1 MRKREIWIY
10 VAVWALVFTVSML
23 LSGFRGVPSEA
34 SGFNWRA
41 VMEVWRQILPVF
53 TLFVL
58 HDITAQYCIKHKQP
72 VIYAIIA
79 LILVGGYAYYCI
91 AMSRTPELG
100 IGPVPG
106 AGSGPGTGPG
116 PEHVMGPGPGQHPGP
131 PPSMPGPP
139 PEGFRP
145 IHPEWLKFI
154 LGLLLIG
161 VNLGFKAFLNM
172 YEGQRRYQ
180 QLKSEN
186 ISIQQ
191 ALLQSAEKTSPEGKT
206 VLNFKAG
213 RRTIPVS
220 AEKIRY
226 VEGMSEYIKLHL
238 DGEESPLVALYNM
251 KRLMEEL
258 PAGKFMRIHRSYIV
272 SMSRIREAGTSTVTL
287 DNGEVLPVSSTY
299 KAALRDYL
307 ASGK

>member
-10 VAVWALVFTVSML
+10 VAVWTLVFTVSML
-23 LSGFRGVPSEA
+23 LSGFRGAPDGA

-53 TLFVL
+53 VLFVL

-79 LILVGGYAYYCI
+79 LILAGGYAYYCI
-91 AMSRTPELG
+91 TLSRSPEMG
-100 IGPVPG
+100 I
-106 AGSGPGTGPG
+106 
-116 PEHVMGPGPGQHPGP
+116 GPGPGQHPGP
-131 PPSMPGPP
+131 PPGMQGPP
-139 PEGFRP
+139 PGGFRP

-161 VNLGFKAFLNM
+161 VNLGLKAFLNM

-272 SMSRIREAGTSTVTL
+272 ALSRIREAGTSTVTL
-287 DNGEVLPVSSTY
+287 DSGEVLPVSSTY

>member
-10 VAVWALVFTVSML
+10 AAVWALVFTVSML
-23 LSGFRGVPSEA
+23 LSGLRGAPDHA
-34 SGFNWRA
+34 DGFNWRA
-41 VMEVWRQILPVF
+41 VMEVWLQILPVF
-53 TLFVL
+53 VLFVL

-79 LILVGGYAYYCI
+79 LILVGAYAYYCI
-91 AMSRTPELG
+91 TISRTPELG
-100 IGPVPG
+100 I
-106 AGSGPGTGPG
+106 GPGTGPG
-116 PEHVMGPGPGQHPGP
+116 PEHVMGPGQHPGP
-131 PPSMPGPP
+131 PPGMQGPP
-139 PEGFRP
+139 PGRFRP

-172 YEGQRRYQ
+172 FESHRRYQ

-186 ISIQQ
+186 ISIRQ
-191 ALLQSAEKTSPEGKT
+191 ALLQSAEKESLESKA
-206 VLNFKAG
+206 VLSFKAG

-272 SMSRIREAGTSTVTL
+272 ALSRIREAGTSSVTL
-287 DNGEVLPVSSTY
+287 DSGEILPVSSTY

>member
-10 VAVWALVFTVSML
+10 VAVWALVFTASML
-23 LSGFRGVPSEA
+23 LSGLRGAPDGA

-41 VMEVWRQILPVF
+41 VMEVWLQILPVF
-53 TLFVL
+53 ALFVL

-72 VIYAIIA
+72 VIYAVIA
-79 LILVGGYAYYCI
+79 LILVGAYAYYCI
-91 AMSRTPELG
+91 TISRTPELG
-100 IGPVPG
+100 I
-106 AGSGPGTGPG
+106 GPGTGPG
-116 PEHVMGPGPGQHPGP
+116 PEHVMGPDPGQHPGP
-131 PPSMPGPP
+131 PPGMQGPP
-139 PEGFRP
+139 PGGFRP

-186 ISIQQ
+186 ISIQK
-191 ALLQSAEKTSPEGKT
+191 ALLQSAEITSQEGKA

-238 DGEESPLVALYNM
+238 DGEESPLVVLYNM

-272 SMSRIREAGTSTVTL
+272 ALSRIREAGTTAVTL
-287 DNGEVLPVSSTY
+287 DSGEVLPVSSTY

>member
-10 VAVWALVFTVSML
+10 AAVWTLVFTVSML
-23 LSGFRGVPSEA
+23 LSGFRGAPDGA

-41 VMEVWRQILPVF
+41 VMEVWLQIMPVF
-53 TLFVL
+53 VLFVL

-79 LILVGGYAYYCI
+79 LILIGAYACYCI
-91 AMSRTPELG
+91 TISRTPELG
-100 IGPVPG
+100 IGP
-106 AGSGPGTGPG
+106 GTGPG
-116 PEHVMGPGPGQHPGP
+116 PEQVMGPGQHPGP
-131 PPSMPGPP
+131 PPGMQGPP
-139 PEGFRP
+139 PGGFRP

-272 SMSRIREAGTSTVTL
+272 ALSRIREAGTSTVTL
-287 DNGEVLPVSSTY
+287 DSGEVLPVSSTY

>member
-1 MRKREIWIY
+1 
-10 VAVWALVFTVSML
+10 
-23 LSGFRGVPSEA
+23 
-34 SGFNWRA
+34 
-41 VMEVWRQILPVF
+41 MEVWLQILPVF
-53 TLFVL
+53 ALFVL
-58 HDITAQYCIKHKQP
+58 HDITAQYCIKQKQP

-91 AMSRTPELG
+91 AMSRTLELG

-106 AGSGPGTGPG
+106 
-116 PEHVMGPGPGQHPGP
+116 QHPGP
-131 PPSMPGPP
+131 PPGMQGPP
-139 PEGFRP
+139 PGGFRP
-145 IHPEWLKFI
+145 IRPEWLKFI

-161 VNLGFKAFLNM
+161 VNLGFKSFLNM

-191 ALLQSAEKTSPEGKT
+191 ALLQSAEKTSPEGNT
-206 VLNFKAG
+206 VLIFKAG

-238 DGEESPLVALYNM
+238 DVEESPLVALYNM

-272 SMSRIREAGTSTVTL
+272 ALSRIREAGTSSVTL
-287 DNGEVLPVSSTY
+287 DSGEILPVSSTY

>member
-10 VAVWALVFTVSML
+10 VAVWTLVFTVSML
-23 LSGFRGVPSEA
+23 LSGFRGAPEGA

-53 TLFVL
+53 VLFVL

-79 LILVGGYAYYCI
+79 LILAGGYAYYCI
-91 AMSRTPELG
+91 TLSRSPEMG
-100 IGPVPG
+100 I
-106 AGSGPGTGPG
+106 
-116 PEHVMGPGPGQHPGP
+116 GPGPGQHPGP
-131 PPSMPGPP
+131 PPGMQGPP
-139 PEGFRP
+139 PGGFRP

-161 VNLGFKAFLNM
+161 VNLGLKAFLNM

-226 VEGMSEYIKLHL
+226 VGGMSEYIKLHL

-272 SMSRIREAGTSTVTL
+272 ALSRIREAGTSTVTL
-287 DNGEVLPVSSTY
+287 DSGEVLPVSSTY

>member
-10 VAVWALVFTVSML
+10 VAVWTLVFTVSML
-23 LSGFRGVPSEA
+23 LSGFRGAPGVA

-41 VMEVWRQILPVF
+41 VMEVWLQILPVF
-53 TLFVL
+53 ALFVL

-72 VIYAIIA
+72 VIYAVIA

-91 AMSRTPELG
+91 TLSKSPEMG
-100 IGPVPG
+100 IGP
-106 AGSGPGTGPG
+106 APGTGLGPG
-116 PEHVMGPGPGQHPGP
+116 PEQVMGPGQHPGP
-131 PPSMPGPP
+131 PPGMQGPP
-139 PEGFRP
+139 PGGFRP

-272 SMSRIREAGTSTVTL
+272 ALSRIREAGTSTVTL
-287 DNGEVLPVSSTY
+287 DSGEVLPVSSTY

>member
-10 VAVWALVFTVSML
+10 VAVWTLVFTVSML
-23 LSGFRGVPSEA
+23 LSGLRGAPDGA

-41 VMEVWRQILPVF
+41 VMEVWLQILPVF
-53 TLFVL
+53 ALFVL

-79 LILVGGYAYYCI
+79 LVLVGAYAYYCI
-91 AMSRTPELG
+91 TISRTPELG
-100 IGPVPG
+100 IGPG
-106 AGSGPGTGPG
+106 IGPE
-116 PEHVMGPGPGQHPGP
+116 PEHVMRPGQHPGP
-131 PPSMPGPP
+131 PPGMQGPP
-139 PEGFRP
+139 PGGFRP

-272 SMSRIREAGTSTVTL
+272 ALSRIREAGTSTVTL
-287 DNGEVLPVSSTY
+287 DSGEVLPVSSTY

>member
-23 LSGFRGVPSEA
+23 LSALRGAPSEA

-91 AMSRTPELG
+91 TLSRSPEMG
-100 IGPVPG
+100 IGPGP
-106 AGSGPGTGPG
+106 GPGTGPG
-116 PEHVMGPGPGQHPGP
+116 PEHVMGPGQHPGP
-131 PPSMPGPP
+131 LPGMQGPP
-139 PEGFRP
+139 PGGFRP

-191 ALLQSAEKTSPEGKT
+191 ALLQSAEKASPEGKT
-206 VLNFKAG
+206 VLNVKAG

-272 SMSRIREAGTSTVTL
+272 ALSRIREAGTSTVTL
-287 DNGEVLPVSSTY
+287 DSGEVLPVSSTY